1 MEEKKRLNS
10 ACISCIAKN
19 HMEKYPEN
27 ISEEEQIFYKQRLF
41 RLLAESKTTDSAP
54 LIVKKIDDL
63 RKELFGKGTD
73 YTKIKQYF
81 NQYVLNKLP
90 KLEAEIARAEDPL
103 YRALQYSMTGNYID
117 FGAMENV
124 EEQKFEELLSDA
136 EKISFDRR
144 EMDQLR
150 KDLETG
156 KRLVFLTDN
165 CGEVVFDLALIK
177 TLKTLYPKLFIT
189 AIVRGEPVLNDATI
203 EDAKQIGLQ
212 NIVPVIENGSAIAGT
227 SLDDISKEALE
238 AIESADLLIS
248 KGQGNFETLYGCG
261 KNIYY
266 LFMCKCS
273 MFAERFHKKVYEGML
288 LNDKFI

>member
-1 MEEKKRLNS
+1 MEERKRLNS

-27 ISEEEQIFYKQRLF
+27 LSEEEQIRYKQRLF
-41 RLLAESKTTDSAP
+41 RLLAEAKTTDSAP

-73 YTKIKQYF
+73 YTKIKRYF
-81 NQYVLNKLP
+81 NHYVLNKLP
-90 KLEAEIARAEDPL
+90 KIEAEIANAENPL

-124 EEQKFEELLSDA
+124 EEQKFEELLSKA
-136 EKISFDRR
+136 KTISFDLQ
-144 EMDQLR
+144 EMEKLR

-156 KRLVFLTDN
+156 ESLVFLTDN
-165 CGEVVFDLALIK
+165 CGEIVFDLALIK
-177 TLKTLYPKLFIT
+177 TLKRLYPKLAVT
-189 AIVRGEPVLNDATI
+189 AVVRGESVLNDATI
-203 EDAKQIGLQ
+203 EDAKQIGLDK
-212 NIVPVIENGSAIAGT
+212 IVPVLENGSAIAGT
-227 SLDDISKEALE
+227 SLEDISKEALT

-261 KNIYY
+261 MNVYY

-273 MFAERFHKKVYEGML
+273 MFAERFHKNVYEGML

>member
-27 ISEEEQIFYKQRLF
+27 LSEEEQIRYKQRLF
-41 RLLAESKTTDSAP
+41 RLLAEAKTTDSAP

-73 YTKIKQYF
+73 YTEIKRYF
-81 NQYVLNKLP
+81 NHYVRNKLP
-90 KLEAEIARAEDPL
+90 QIEAEIANAEDPL

-124 EEQKFEELLSDA
+124 EEQKFEELLSKA
-136 EKISFDRR
+136 KTISFDLR
-144 EMDQLR
+144 EMEKLR

-156 KRLVFLTDN
+156 ESLVFLTDN
-165 CGEVVFDLALIK
+165 CGEIVFDLAFIK
-177 TLKTLYPKLFIT
+177 TLKRLYPKLAVT
-189 AIVRGEPVLNDATI
+189 AVVRGEPVLNDATI
-203 EDAKQIGLQ
+203 EDAKQIGLDK
-212 NIVPVIENGSAIAGT
+212 IVPVLENGSAIAGT
-227 SLDDISKEALE
+227 SLEDISKEALT

-261 KNIYY
+261 MNIYY

-273 MFAERFHKKVYEGML
+273 MFAERFHKNVYEGML